1 MIRAQASLGTL
12 RRINPH
18 RPRFRLDHRELPRCV
33 RVREGQHRIQF
44 QWGSERSPDYLI
56 TVAKEHTAD
65 NPLRASYNFKDGRFV
80 SSAE

>member
-1 MIRAQASLGTL
+1 VPFAKVYVDGRSVGETPQA
-12 RRINPH
+12 
-18 RPRFRLDHRELPRCV
+18 CV